1 MVTLKQL
8 EALYWCAKLQSFASA
23 ANRLHTSQSAV
34 SKRIGEL
41 ELVIGQP
48 VFDRSRRTPKLTQQG
63 EQLFEGAEQMLSLR
77 DRLLSSLGQ
86 PPAAMKRFRLGVT
99 ELTALTWLPRLV
111 EAIRGAYPAM
121 VLEPEID
128 LSPNLCEKLARDEID
143 LVVVPPVFERGKVV
157 AHPLRELRLGWVC
170 APGML
175 PPGRSH
181 TLADLAN
188 QPILM
193 QAGRSGLDL
202 AYDQWFRDQGL
213 AIRRIYA
220 GNSLVALAA
229 LTMAGFGVSYLPTE
243 YFADLV
249 SHGLLQPLKV
259 RGPRPPDTLYHA
271 VHRHDAPLP
280 VSEIAKLAQAL
291 CNFEKPKLPRRRPA
305 VSS

>member
-1 MVTLKQL
+1 VLTLKQL
-8 EALYWCAKLQSFASA
+8 EALYWCAKLKSFASA

-34 SKRIGEL
+34 SKRISEL
-41 ELVIGQP
+41 EQLIAQP
-48 VFDRSRRTPKLTQQG
+48 VFDRSRRTPKLTLQG
-63 EQLFEGAEQMLSLR
+63 EQLFEAAEQMLGLR
-77 DRLLSSLGQ
+77 DRLLGALGQ
-86 PPAAMKRFRLGVT
+86 APAAMKRFRLGVT
-99 ELTALTWLPRLV
+99 ELAALTWLPRLV
-111 EAIRGAYPAM
+111 QAIRAAYPAM

-143 LVVVPPVFERGKVV
+143 LVMVPPVFERANVV
-157 AHPLRELRLGWVC
+157 AHPLRELRLEWMC

-175 PPGRSH
+175 PVRRSH
-181 TLADLAN
+181 SLEDIAS

-220 GNSLVALAA
+220 GNSLVALAS
-229 LTMAGFGVSYLPTE
+229 LTMAGFGVSYLPFN

-249 SHGLLQPLKV
+249 NHGLLQPLKV

-280 VSEIAKLAQAL
+280 VTEIARMAQAL
-291 CNFEKPKLPRRRPA
+291 CNFEKPKLPRRRP
-305 VSS
+305 SPSK

>member
-1 MVTLKQL
+1 MDG
-8 EALYWCAKLQSFASA
+8 AG
-23 ANRLHTSQSAV
+23 R
-34 SKRIGEL
+34 
-41 ELVIGQP
+41 
-48 VFDRSRRTPKLTQQG
+48 DRSG
-63 EQLFEGAEQMLSLR
+63 
-77 DRLLSSLGQ
+77 
-86 PPAAMKRFRLGVT
+86 
-99 ELTALTWLPRLV
+99 
-111 EAIRGAYPAM
+111 RGAAG
-121 VLEPEID
+121 VRTRQGGRA
-128 LSPNLCEKLARDEID
+128 SVAR
-143 LVVVPPVFERGKVV
+143 V
-157 AHPLRELRLGWVC
+157 AAGVGVRTRHAAAGAKPYAGRPRQPTHPDAGRPLRPR
-170 APGML
+170 
-175 PPGRSH
+175 
-181 TLADLAN
+181 
-188 QPILM
+188 
-193 QAGRSGLDL
+193 L